1 MSTRPNTP
9 TASPGGGSERVRPF
23 SFLIEISMRVRREPC
38 HNTIYEDEGT
48 LVIVLPL
55 AEAKALLEE
64 PLGMAVCMSNAFVLC
79 DCDACTSRLTR
90 DLDNA
95 GRALHPIIV
104 RWQ

>member
-1 MSTRPNTP
+1 MPQ
-9 TASPGGGSERVRPF
+9 
-23 SFLIEISMRVRREPC
+23 
-38 HNTIYEDEGT
+38 HTIYEDEGT

-79 DCDACTSRLTR
+79 DCDACTNRLTR